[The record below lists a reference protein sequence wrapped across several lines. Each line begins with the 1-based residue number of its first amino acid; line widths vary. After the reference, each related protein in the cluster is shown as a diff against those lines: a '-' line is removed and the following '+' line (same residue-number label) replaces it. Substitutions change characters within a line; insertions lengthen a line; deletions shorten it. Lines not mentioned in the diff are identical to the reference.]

1 MNVSTRFAIALG
13 LGLALAAG
21 AAEAADHEVKM
32 LNRGAKGMMVFE
44 PDLIKVAP
52 GDTVTFVATNPGHD
66 ARSIAG
72 MIPEGAEP
80 FEGKLNQNVTVTFS
94 KPGVYGVECRPHYAM
109 GMVAAVVVGDPV
121 NLDAAKAVKQ
131 PPMAKKKFDAIL
143 GGL

>member
-1 MNVSTRFAIALG
+1 MKFSTRFAIAFG
-13 LGLALAAG
+13 LGLAFAAG
-21 AAEAADHEVKM
+21 AADAADIQVKM

-44 PDLIKVAP
+44 PDLIKIAP

-80 FEGKLNQNVTVTFS
+80 FEGKLNKDLTVTFT

-109 GMVAAVVVGDPV
+109 GMVAAVIVGDPV

-131 PPMAKKKFDAIL
+131 PPMAGKKFAALL

>member
-1 MNVSTRFAIALG
+1 MNASTRFALALG

-21 AAEAADHEVKM
+21 AANAAEYQVKM

-52 GDTVTFVATNPGHD
+52 GDTVTFVSVNPGHD
-66 ARSIAG
+66 ARSIKG
-72 MIPEGAEP
+72 MIPDGAEP
-80 FEGKLNQNVTVTFS
+80 FTGKVSKDLTVTFTQ
-94 KPGVYGVECRPHYAM
+94 PGVYGVECRPHYAM
-109 GMVAAVVVGDPV
+109 GMVAAVIVGDPV
-121 NLDAAKAVKQ
+121 NLDAARAVKQ